1 MESRCTPRDLRLNF
15 KATHVC
21 SHVNKKALDQY
32 TNFTEQRE
40 ELARR
45 QTENGRGEDKIK
57 QLIQTLDMRK
67 DEAIERT
74 FKVFPA
80 APLAPLLAPTAA
92 PSPPPNL
99 LSPTLLNLRRPLTPA
114 ACPFPTTAAAAYLP
128 PQPSKLQSS
137 FSPFAAAAHPR

>member
-1 MESRCTPRDLRLNF
+1 MRWSIVETLDMNGHACG
-15 KATHVC
+15 C

-45 QTENGRGEDKIK
+45 QTENGRAEDKIK

-74 FKVFPA
+74 FKVVLISIQNGPVLEKEQISCLHGR
-80 APLAPLLAPTAA
+80 LAMLSAVHTPTNANSTFVA
-92 PSPPPNL
+92 
-99 LSPTLLNLRRPLTPA
+99 TH
-114 ACPFPTTAAAAYLP
+114 
-128 PQPSKLQSS
+128 LQDSV
-137 FSPFAAAAHPR
+137 

>member
-1 MESRCTPRDLRLNF
+1 MVECYSCSTIQIMHLKDEF
-15 KATHVC
+15 WSVTTC

-40 ELARR
+40 EHARR

-74 FKVFPA
+74 FKVLPA
-80 APLAPLLAPTAA
+80 EPIQA
-92 PSPPPNL
+92 
-99 LSPTLLNLRRPLTPA
+99 
-114 ACPFPTTAAAAYLP
+114 
-128 PQPSKLQSS
+128 
-137 FSPFAAAAHPR
+137 FA

>member
-1 MESRCTPRDLRLNF
+1 MTGHACE
-15 KATHVC
+15 C

-45 QTENGRGEDKIK
+45 QTENGRAEDKIK

-74 FKVFPA
+74 FKVVHISIHNGPVLEKEEVTRMHGR
-80 APLAPLLAPTAA
+80 LAMLLLYT
-92 PSPPPNL
+92 
-99 LSPTLLNLRRPLTPA
+99 LSPM
-114 ACPFPTTAAAAYLP
+114 
-128 PQPSKLQSS
+128 
-137 FSPFAAAAHPR
+137 

>member
-1 MESRCTPRDLRLNF
+1 MAGLKSNVDVL
-15 KATHVC
+15 HVLLGAIKSTASPHIFEAIHKHHMGEC

-74 FKVFPA
+74 FKVMPA
-80 APLAPLLAPTAA
+80 AQAG
-92 PSPPPNL
+92 
-99 LSPTLLNLRRPLTPA
+99 
-114 ACPFPTTAAAAYLP
+114 
-128 PQPSKLQSS
+128 
-137 FSPFAAAAHPR
+137 

>member
-1 MESRCTPRDLRLNF
+1 MTLNLCCSHLYRYSNSP
-15 KATHVC
+15 AQLSYQNGLCVHQLTGLVSC

-74 FKVFPA
+74 FKVNILHA
-80 APLAPLLAPTAA
+80 N
-92 PSPPPNL
+92 SP
-99 LSPTLLNLRRPLTPA
+99 
-114 ACPFPTTAAAAYLP
+114 
-128 PQPSKLQSS
+128 
-137 FSPFAAAAHPR
+137 

>member
-1 MESRCTPRDLRLNF
+1 MHQLIGSM
-15 KATHVC
+15 AC

-74 FKVFPA
+74 FKVNT
-80 APLAPLLAPTAA
+80 LPTNSA
-92 PSPPPNL
+92 
-99 LSPTLLNLRRPLTPA
+99 
-114 ACPFPTTAAAAYLP
+114 
-128 PQPSKLQSS
+128 
-137 FSPFAAAAHPR
+137 

>member
-1 MESRCTPRDLRLNF
+1 MHRL
-15 KATHVC
+15 TGLMSC

-74 FKVFPA
+74 FKVITLHDICSYA
-80 APLAPLLAPTAA
+80 LLG
-92 PSPPPNL
+92 
-99 LSPTLLNLRRPLTPA
+99 
-114 ACPFPTTAAAAYLP
+114 ACQVCIISHSTSTGLP
-128 PQPSKLQSS
+128 CS
-137 FSPFAAAAHPR
+137 RM

>member
-1 MESRCTPRDLRLNF
+1 MATQCSSISAKAYFYFCLLSTSLAAMWQHRLLLTCCCELLLRLLTLYVCYGHVNRYTNF
-15 KATHVC
+15 PGQLRRGLFVHQLTGLMPC

-74 FKVFPA
+74 FKVTTLHA
-80 APLAPLLAPTAA
+80 N
-92 PSPPPNL
+92 SP
-99 LSPTLLNLRRPLTPA
+99 
-114 ACPFPTTAAAAYLP
+114 
-128 PQPSKLQSS
+128 
-137 FSPFAAAAHPR
+137 

>member
-1 MESRCTPRDLRLNF
+1 MHPVC
-15 KATHVC
+15 KC

-74 FKVFPA
+74 FKVLHA
-80 APLAPLLAPTAA
+80 AQAGFSSSALHVAS
-92 PSPPPNL
+92 PS
-99 LSPTLLNLRRPLTPA
+99 A
-114 ACPFPTTAAAAYLP
+114 HCYAAAVFTHLM
-128 PQPSKLQSS
+128 
-137 FSPFAAAAHPR
+137 

>member
-1 MESRCTPRDLRLNF
+1 M
-15 KATHVC
+15 
-21 SHVNKKALDQY
+21 NKKALDQY

-74 FKVFPA
+74 FKVI
-80 APLAPLLAPTAA
+80 PLQNCASALPLC
-92 PSPPPNL
+92 PPPPL
-99 LSPTLLNLRRPLTPA
+99 IPTLN
-114 ACPFPTTAAAAYLP
+114 
-128 PQPSKLQSS
+128 PS
-137 FSPFAAAAHPR
+137 

>member
-1 MESRCTPRDLRLNF
+1 MISDKLVV
-15 KATHVC
+15 AC

-40 ELARR
+40 ELSRR

-74 FKVFPA
+74 FKA
-80 APLAPLLAPTAA
+80 
-92 PSPPPNL
+92 
-99 LSPTLLNLRRPLTPA
+99 
-114 ACPFPTTAAAAYLP
+114 
-128 PQPSKLQSS
+128 
-137 FSPFAAAAHPR
+137 SPFAVITANVNSLESSTRDIYIASQNIIWLSL

>member
-1 MESRCTPRDLRLNF
+1 MSLTLG
-15 KATHVC
+15 AVC

-74 FKVFPA
+74 FKVI
-80 APLAPLLAPTAA
+80 PLQNLHLCPTSDLLAPTNPPLLYP
-92 PSPPPNL
+92 PSA
-99 LSPTLLNLRRPLTPA
+99 PA
-114 ACPFPTTAAAAYLP
+114 AALALTISVACL
-128 PQPSKLQSS
+128 SS
-137 FSPFAAAAHPR
+137 CLLT